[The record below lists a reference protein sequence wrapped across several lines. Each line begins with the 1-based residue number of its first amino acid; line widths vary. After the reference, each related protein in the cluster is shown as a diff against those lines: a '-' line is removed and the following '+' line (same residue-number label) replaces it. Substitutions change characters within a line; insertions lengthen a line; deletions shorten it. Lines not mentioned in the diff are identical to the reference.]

1 MMTEIQQII
10 ENPSFYSDTDILDII
25 QECSSDELN
34 ELYNYASDHVI
45 RLVDDATYRR
55 I

>member
-10 ENPSFYSDTDILDII
+10 ENPSFYSDIDILDII
-25 QECSSDELN
+25 KECSSDELN
-34 ELYNYASDHVI
+34 ELYNYASNDVI

>member
-25 QECSSDELN
+25 KECSSDELN
-34 ELYNYASDHVI
+34 ELYNYASNDVI